1 MVGKLVNTLI
11 VFKIIK
17 MLTTPFEKT
26 QAYELGLIDKMGARI
41 KDKAIE
47 TSSEKSAY
55 SILDRLVFN
64 LKRIINKVP
73 FGKSK
78 FASYAIAL
86 ALLKEETQ
94 MTENQADELCED
106 FYKFLKQND
115 LLDAQQLSEAAQIP
129 TALVGETYRIR
140 RQLKEQNDKVYPEKT
155 ELTVIGE
162 HSIVYGI
169 KLYVGRIGG
178 DRVLV
183 TADDLY

>member
-1 MVGKLVNTLI
+1 MSKLINTLI

-26 QAYELGLIDKMGARI
+26 KAFELGIVDKFGNRI
-41 KDKAIE
+41 KSKKVE
-47 TSSEKSAY
+47 TSAERSAFTM
-55 SILDRLVFN
+55 LDRLVFN
-64 LKRIINKVP
+64 LKRIVNKVP

-78 FASYAIAL
+78 FASYAVAL

-94 MTENQADELCED
+94 MTARQTDELCED
-106 FYKFLKQND
+106 FYKFLKDND
-115 LLDAQQLSEAAQIP
+115 ALDVEDLTEAAQIP

-140 RQLKEQNDKVYPEKT
+140 RQIKNQNEKIYPEKT
-155 ELTVIGE
+155 ELVVIGE
-162 HSIVYGI
+162 HSIIYGI
-169 KLYVGRIGG
+169 KLYVGEMKG